1 MAAKLNVPAP
11 AAGQPLSGEWVRLGS
26 PAGAFDVV
34 HDLLEQGGFGR
45 LQSIWPGPPDSNVQ
59 TAQPQVA
66 DPDGSNGVTMYNTL
80 GAMFNEA
87 GT

>member
-1 MAAKLNVPAP
+1 MNIAASVLYI
-11 AAGQPLSGEWVRLGS
+11 
-26 PAGAFDVV
+26 V

-45 LQSIWPGPPDSNVQ
+45 LQSIWPGPPDSTVQ
-59 TAQPQVA
+59 TAQPEVA

-80 GAMFNEA
+80 AAMFNEA